1 MKAFLVLLALLL
13 VLVVA
18 GWLTFGRTDGKPA
31 VILETEQIQQDTE
44 QATEKGKELLH
55 DATQKV
61 EELRNDDGSRSEGGS
76 AAPTSSNGPEPDDVR
91 RASPPDK
98 LQ

>member
-1 MKAFLVLLALLL
+1 MKAFLILLALLL

-44 QATEKGKELLH
+44 EATEKGKELLH

-61 EELRNDDGSRSEGGS
+61 EELRNNDSPPTDAG
-76 AAPTSSNGPEPDDVR
+76 AATSTPSNESEPDDPR
-91 RASPPDK
+91 RASPPDE

>member
-1 MKAFLVLLALLL
+1 MKAFLVLLALVL

-31 VILETEQIQQDTE
+31 VILETGQIQQDTE
-44 QATEKGKELLH
+44 EATEKGKELLH

-61 EELRNDDGSRSEGGS
+61 EELRKDDTSPTDAGAE
-76 AAPTSSNGPEPDDVR
+76 ATAPSNEPGPDNVR
-91 RASPPDK
+91 RAAPPDEP
-98 LQ
+98 Q